1 MNKKYHKLDDFDEP
15 DYDSLDVQIDFRFIG
30 SSFLNPD
37 KYSNQAKIIID
48 RLQPDG
54 ICHEGGSMA
63 LYFKNAGVTTSS
75 LNHLYDENGIP
86 VLTDSYWKHR
96 TPDFKL
102 INYSDYENNIYLNSF
117 DKPYLDESCFTTIV
131 N

>member
-1 MNKKYHKLDDFDEP
+1 MTKKYYKLDDFEEP
-15 DYDSLDVQIDFRFIG
+15 DYDIYDVQIDFRFIG
-30 SSFLNPD
+30 D
-37 KYSNQAKIIID
+37 KSNYVKSTETYRKHAKIIID
-48 RLQPDG
+48 TLNPDA
-54 ICHEGGSMA
+54 ICHEGGGMA

-102 INYSDYENNIYLNSF
+102 VHYADYENNIYLNSF
-117 DKPYLDESCFTTIV
+117 NKPIAAIA

>member
-1 MNKKYHKLDDFDEP
+1 MNKRIKLLHEHS
-15 DYDSLDVQIDFRFIG
+15 DYDIYDVQIDLKYTG
-30 SSFLNPD
+30 EKSFFNPILNA
-37 KYSNQAKIIID
+37 KVVKQSKIIID
-48 RLQPDG
+48 RLKPDA
-54 ICHEGGSMA
+54 IYSTAGSIA

-102 INYSDYENNIYLNSF
+102 VHYADYKNNIYLNSF
-117 DKPYLDESCFTTIV
+117 DKPTV
-131 N
+131 